1 MVQLNESFDD
11 NSPTMGGSGFP
22 LNEGEHPFIIIS
34 EEVKE
39 SKSNASNKYLQ
50 YNCVVDD
57 GPQKG
62 VDFTVILNFWNSN
75 PMAVK
80 IAGEEFNTLRMATG
94 VPGTND
100 SAALLQKR
108 AVAVVKKKTKG
119 KNAGEIHIADYAP
132 VAGGQQAAAS
142 TPATTTPATTAP
154 ATTAPATSAQG
165 GDAPW
170 RK

>member
-1 MVQLNESFDD
+1 MVQLNQNYDD
-11 NSPTMGGSGFP
+11 SSPTMGGQGFP
-22 LNEGEHPFIIIS
+22 LDEGNHPFMIIS

-39 SKSNASNKYLQ
+39 SKKDPANKYLQ

-62 VDFTVILNFWNSN
+62 TDFTIILNFWNSN
-75 PMAVK
+75 PTAVK
-80 IAGEEFNTLRMATG
+80 IAGEEFNTLRMACG

-100 SAALLQKR
+100 SAHLINRR
-108 AVAVVKKKTKG
+108 AVAVVSKKTKG
-119 KNAGEIHIADYAP
+119 KNAGEIFISNYEP
-132 VAGGQQAAAS
+132 VAGAQPAAAAP
-142 TPATTTPATTAP
+142 PATNAAPPTTSAP
-154 ATTAPATSAQG
+154 AASAPPAQ